1 MRNLRNVWLRETQIS
16 SDLPL
21 TATAWDTSSDS
32 VVCTFGPTEQ
42 SPIIE
47 LRRKRPDAQTDDP
60 TDHPLGRDAFEC
72 LASWDAPCPLP
83 ELPCDRILS
92 LHYFADNLT
101 ACLVL
106 EGGDIIMVRE
116 EPLPGED
123 KIEILGS
130 VDVGISAAAWSPDE
144 ELLAIT
150 TRARTLLYMTRE
162 FENVAEITMT
172 QADLQSSQHVSVGW
186 GKRETQ
192 FQGKR
197 AKALRDP
204 TVPEKV
210 DEGKLSGN
218 DDASTTISWRGDGAY
233 VAVNSIE
240 EGDRRAV
247 RVYSREGTLD
257 SVSEPVDGLEG
268 ALSWRPSG
276 NLIAGIQR
284 LDDRIDVVFFERNGL
299 RHGQFTLRLS
309 EEERLSWA
317 SQIQLSWNVDSTV
330 LAVRFKDR
338 VQLWTTGN
346 YYYYLKQEIPI
357 VVDSEPSLSYSFDW
371 HQEKSLRVV
380 AGSASSILDLEY
392 AFDIN
397 HGSTV
402 IPNDVGAVAV
412 MDGKNLKLTPL
423 RLAGVPPPMAHN
435 ELKLDSNAIDVA
447 FSKSG
452 TRIAV
457 LTQDSFAVFL
467 WSLKTRPVPVPILE
481 SSYPLSNASTSRPR
495 QIAFINENEVYVL
508 RESSPNS
515 TVIEKT
521 LLETRATEA
530 VYEAIGTRFSSI
542 SPGIGHDSLWV
553 SHKASKGCTY
563 TSISTGPDGTSEAN
577 PWYESPSVD
586 TPWARA
592 VSISEDEKILISMT
606 RTGTLFANKRV
617 LAKNCTSFLV
627 TPSHLLFTTSQ
638 HLLKFV
644 HLNHVDEMEVPE
656 DTPETDE
663 RCRSIERGSK
673 LVSVIPSIFAVVLQA
688 PRGNIETIYPR
699 ALVLAGI
706 RTFID
711 QKKYRSAFLACRS
724 QMVDMNILHDYAPQ
738 QFMESIQLFIEQV
751 KKVDWIDDFLSR
763 LKEEDVS
770 QTLYKDTLKIS
781 KNESAVVAQPDTPA
795 AFSAP
800 KSGKASKVNAIC
812 DAFLAVLQNR
822 MDTNLQNLVTAHVCK
837 SPPDLEAG
845 LGLVAGLRVKS
856 PEQADDAI
864 EHMCFLTDANRL
876 YSHALG
882 IYDLE
887 LTLLVA
893 QQAQMDPRE
902 YLPFLR
908 KLQQLPETRRKF
920 EIDNHLSRFEK
931 ALKHLYALAAHEE
944 IQAYI
949 IKHILYKEALEIYK
963 YQPDHQ
969 KQITHLYAE
978 YLEGNS
984 KPKDAAI
991 AYESLALYDEA
1002 RKCYKLAQM
1011 WRESLYCA
1019 MMASL
1024 SEADLTAHI
1033 NELAETLIDEARDYV
1048 SAATVYA
1055 DHLHDYITAA
1065 RLLCRGSKFS
1075 DAARLLTLHG
1085 KKELVDEIV
1094 DSGLAEAMGSMT
1106 DLLADCKNQLNAQVP
1121 RVTELRKLRAED
1133 PLAFYGGDP
1142 TGGEGGVD
1150 IPDNVS
1156 LAPTEASTLA
1166 GRTMF
1171 TRYTSKT
1178 GRTGSSRQTSR
1189 NRRREERKRA
1199 KGRKGTVY
1207 EEEYLVNSIR
1217 RLIERVNTTIPEAE
1231 SLVDA
1236 LLRRGMRERAAAVE
1250 KALSDVMKMCADCR
1264 DDIFEVQ
1271 KVEAPKTDDNE
1282 EGVFEDPDIAL
1293 RGGPAVLAESLEA
1306 IEGGARA
1313 KEPPALKSMKKSS
1326 LLV

>member
-1 MRNLRNVWLRETQIS
+1 MRNLKNVRLQETRVEG
-16 SDLPL
+16 DLPL

-32 VVCTFGPTEQ
+32 IVCTFGPSQ
-42 SPIIE
+42 YSPVIE
-47 LRRKRPDAQTDDP
+47 LRRKRPEVISAE
-60 TDHPLGRDAFEC
+60 PLSPNDFEC
-72 LASWDAPCPLP
+72 IASWDAPCPLP
-83 ELPCDRILS
+83 DLPCDRVLS

-116 EPLPGED
+116 EPLEGED

-150 TRARTLLYMTRE
+150 TRANTFLYMTRE
-162 FENVAEITMT
+162 FENVAEITFS
-172 QADLQSSQHVSVGW
+172 QADMQASQHVSVGW

-197 AKALRDP
+197 AKAMRDP

-210 DEGKLSGN
+210 DEGILSAY

-233 VAVNSIE
+233 VAVNTVE
-240 EGDRRAV
+240 EGARRV
-247 RVYSREGTLD
+247 IRVYSREGTLD

-284 LDDRIDVVFFERNGL
+284 LEDRTDVVFFERNGL
-299 RHGQFTLRLS
+299 RHGQFTLRLT
-309 EEERLSWA
+309 EEERQTWA
-317 SQIQLSWNVDSTV
+317 SRILLSWNIDSTV
-330 LAVRFKDR
+330 LAVRFTDR

-346 YYYYLKQEIPI
+346 YHYYLKQEIPI
-357 VVDSEPSLSYSFDW
+357 AVDPMSINQYSFEW
-371 HQEKSLRVV
+371 HQEKALRIVV
-380 AGSASSILDLEY
+380 GSSGSILDIDY
-392 AFDIN
+392 VFDIH

-402 IPNDVGAVAV
+402 IPDDVGAVAV
-412 MDGKNLKLTPL
+412 IDGKNLKLTPL

-435 ELKLDSNAIDVA
+435 ELKLDSNVVDVA

-452 TRIAV
+452 SRIAV
-457 LTQDSFAVFL
+457 LMQSRFSIFL
-467 WSLKTRPVPVPILE
+467 WSLKSRPVPMPMLE
-481 SSYPLSNASTSRPR
+481 SSYPLSDAADSRPR
-495 QIAFINENEVYVL
+495 QIAFVDDNEVYVL
-508 RESSPNS
+508 KDSSPNTS
-515 TVIEKT
+515 HIEQT
-521 LLETRATEA
+521 SLETRETRV
-530 VYEAIGTRFSSI
+530 VYQASDSEQLSSMFA
-542 SPGIGHDSLWV
+542 GIGHRALWF
-553 SHKASKGCTY
+553 SHARQPSHPVTY
-563 TSISTGPDGTSEAN
+563 STIELIEGGEI
-577 PWYESPSVD
+577 V
-586 TPWARA
+586 TPWAEGPNVDTHWAKA
-592 VSISEDEKILISMT
+592 VSISDTERVLITMT
-606 RTGTLFANKRV
+606 RTGGLYANKRV

-644 HLNHVDEMEVPE
+644 HLNHVDDMEVPE

-663 RCRSIERGSK
+663 RCRSLERGSK
-673 LVSVIPSIFAVVLQA
+673 LVSVMPSVFGVVLQA

-724 QMVDMNILHDYAPQ
+724 QMVDLNILHDYAPQ
-738 QFMESIQLFIEQV
+738 QFLENIQLFVEQV
-751 KKVDWIDDFLSR
+751 KKVEFIDDFLSR
-763 LKEEDVS
+763 LSEEDVS

-781 KNESAVVAQPDTPA
+781 TNESAVVAQPTAPAVPA
-795 AFSAP
+795 ALKTTS
-800 KSGKASKVNAIC
+800 KEGKINTIC
-812 DAFLAVLQNR
+812 NAFLEVLQNR
-822 MDTNLQNLVTAHVCK
+822 LDTNLQNLITAHVCK

-845 LGLVAGLRVKS
+845 LGLVARLRTEN
-856 PEQADDAI
+856 PEQADGAI

-908 KLQQLPETRRKF
+908 KLQQLPETRRQF
-920 EIDNHLSRFEK
+920 EIDNHLSRFTK
-931 ALKHLYALAAHEE
+931 ALKHLFTLGAHEE
-944 IQAYI
+944 ILGYVT
-949 IKHILYKEALEIYK
+949 KHVLYKEALEIYK
-963 YQPDHQ
+963 YHPEQQ
-969 KQITHLYAE
+969 KEITHLYAD
-978 YLEGNS
+978 YLSGES
-984 KPKDAAI
+984 KHKDAAI
-991 AYESLALYDEA
+991 AYESLEVYSEA
-1002 RKCYKLAQM
+1002 YKSYHLAHM

-1024 SEADLTAHI
+1024 SEEELTAHI
-1033 NELAETLIDEARDYV
+1033 NDLILTLEEARDFV
-1048 SAATVYA
+1048 SAATVHA
-1055 DHLHDYITAA
+1055 DHLHDIETAA
-1065 RLLCRGSKFS
+1065 QLLCRGSKFA

-1085 KKELVDEIV
+1085 KKDLVAGIV
-1094 DSGLAEAMGSMT
+1094 DTGLAEAMGSMT
-1106 DLLADCKNQLNAQVP
+1106 DLLADCKSQLNAQVP
-1121 RVTELRKLRAED
+1121 RVRELRLLRAAD

-1156 LAPTEASTLA
+1156 LAPTEATTLA

-1171 TRYTSKT
+1171 TRYTGKTSSSRHTSKT
-1178 GRTGSSRQTSR
+1178 
-1189 NRRREERKRA
+1189 RRREERKRA
-1199 KGRKGTVY
+1199 KGKKGTVY

-1217 RLIERVNTTIPEAE
+1217 RLMERVNSAVNEAE
-1231 SLVDA
+1231 ALVDA

-1250 KALSDVMKMCADCR
+1250 KALEDVLKMCADCR
-1264 DDIFEVQ
+1264 EDVFEIAAAPAKKDEDEDDEGPEIQITSGSRVLEESMAAIATGGVAR
-1271 KVEAPKTDDNE
+1271 KEAPVVK
-1282 EGVFEDPDIAL
+1282 VI
-1293 RGGPAVLAESLEA
+1293 
-1306 IEGGARA
+1306 
-1313 KEPPALKSMKKSS
+1313 KKSS
-1326 LLV
+1326 LLA